1 MPEFAWPWV
10 ALLLPLPWL
19 LRRWLRPL
27 PPGQALHLPHPGVAL
42 AAIER
47 QPGRGRANWWLA
59 LAWLC
64 LVVAAARPQWVG
76 PPQAQQRSGR
86 AMLLAIDLS
95 GSMRTEDMQLAGQD
109 VSRFEAV
116 EAIAGDFITRRAG
129 DELGLVLFGSR
140 AFLVTAVTIVGAILL
155 NIASGA
161 LARVIAENYMGG
173 TMGVAAAYR
182 AIRPRIPALIGVMLI
197 IMLSAVLAFIP
208 PLFLWIYISLSFV
221 SQVIVLENRG
231 VGDAL
236 QRSWELVRGSWWR
249 VFGAYLLLLLVGMIV
264 NLSTTVISLAVGLT
278 GASWAVQ
285 NIAVQF
291 VTLLLTVVYRP
302 ISLAGMTLLYFD
314 LRIRKEGYDLQV
326 ALDARARETGLAPA
340 GAGAAWPYRESA
352 PAAPAAPPAG
362 WPYGE
367 ATQA

>member
-1 MPEFAWPWV
+1 LLHPFTRLRPRDIGGILDHAVILYRHNFMTWVGIV
-10 ALLLPLPWL
+10 ALIEIPVSIVVTLATVVLLDPATLARTSRLPG
-19 LRRWLRPL
+19 PDAG
-27 PPGQALHLPHPGVAL
+27 PDAYASYQAAT
-42 AAIER
+42 
-47 QPGRGRANWWLA
+47 
-59 LAWLC
+59 
-64 LVVAAARPQWVG
+64 VAAL
-76 PPQAQQRSGR
+76 SD
-86 AMLLAIDLS
+86 LL
-95 GSMRTEDMQLAGQD
+95 
-109 VSRFEAV
+109 
-116 EAIAGDFITRRAG
+116 
-129 DELGLVLFGSR
+129 SR

-173 TMGVAAAYR
+173 SMGVAAAYR

-197 IMLSAVLAFIP
+197 IMLSTVLAFIP
-208 PLFLWIYISLSFV
+208 PLFLWVFISLSFV

-236 QRSWELVRGSWWR
+236 QRSWDLVRGAWWR
-249 VFGAYLLLLLVGMIV
+249 VFGAYLLLLLVGLIV

-302 ISLAGMTLLYFD
+302 VSLAGMTLLYFD
-314 LRIRKEGYDLQV
+314 LRVRKEGYDLQV
-326 ALDARARETGLAPA
+326 ALDERAREVGLTPAP
-340 GAGAAWPYRESA
+340 AGAAWPYREVA
-352 PAAPAAPPAG
+352 PAAPAASKEVPPAG

>member
-1 MPEFAWPWV
+1 MAAHVNSTAETPAAGRHQPFTRLRPRDIGSLFDQAVILYRHNFMTWVGIV
-10 ALLLPLPWL
+10 ALIEVPVSIVLTLATVTLLDPTTLARTPRLPG
-19 LRRWLRPL
+19 
-27 PPGQALHLPHPGVAL
+27 PGAGSDAYAGYQAAS
-42 AAIER
+42 
-47 QPGRGRANWWLA
+47 
-59 LAWLC
+59 
-64 LVVAAARPQWVG
+64 VAAL
-76 PPQAQQRSGR
+76 SD
-86 AMLLAIDLS
+86 LL
-95 GSMRTEDMQLAGQD
+95 
-109 VSRFEAV
+109 
-116 EAIAGDFITRRAG
+116 
-129 DELGLVLFGSR
+129 SR

-326 ALDARARETGLAPA
+326 ALDARAREMGLAAAP
-340 GAGAAWPYRESA
+340 AGAAWPYRETA
-352 PAAPAAPPAG
+352 PAAPAASTEASPAG

>member
-1 MPEFAWPWV
+1 MAAHATSTAETPAAGRHQPLTRLRPRDIGSLLDQAVILYRHNFMTWVGIV
-10 ALLLPLPWL
+10 ALIEVPVSIVLTLATVTLLDPATLARTPRLPG
-19 LRRWLRPL
+19 PDAG
-27 PPGQALHLPHPGVAL
+27 PDAYAGYQAAT
-42 AAIER
+42 
-47 QPGRGRANWWLA
+47 
-59 LAWLC
+59 
-64 LVVAAARPQWVG
+64 VAAL
-76 PPQAQQRSGR
+76 SD
-86 AMLLAIDLS
+86 LL
-95 GSMRTEDMQLAGQD
+95 
-109 VSRFEAV
+109 
-116 EAIAGDFITRRAG
+116 
-129 DELGLVLFGSR
+129 SR
-140 AFLVTAVTIVGAILL
+140 AFLVTAITVVGAILL

-173 TMGVAAAYR
+173 SMGVAAAYR

-197 IMLSAVLAFIP
+197 VMLSTVLVLIP

-264 NLSTTVISLAVGLT
+264 NLSTTVVSLAVGLT

-326 ALDARARETGLAPA
+326 ALDERARETGLAPA
-340 GAGAAWPYRESA
+340 PAGAAWPYREAA
-352 PAAPAAPPAG
+352 PAAPVVPPAG

>member
-1 MPEFAWPWV
+1 MAAHATSTAETPAAGRHQPLTRLRPRDIGSLLDQAVILYRHNFMTWVGIV
-10 ALLLPLPWL
+10 ALIEVPVSIVLTLATVTLLDPSTLARTPRLPG
-19 LRRWLRPL
+19 PDAG
-27 PPGQALHLPHPGVAL
+27 PDAYAGYQAAT
-42 AAIER
+42 
-47 QPGRGRANWWLA
+47 
-59 LAWLC
+59 
-64 LVVAAARPQWVG
+64 VAAL
-76 PPQAQQRSGR
+76 SD
-86 AMLLAIDLS
+86 LL
-95 GSMRTEDMQLAGQD
+95 
-109 VSRFEAV
+109 
-116 EAIAGDFITRRAG
+116 
-129 DELGLVLFGSR
+129 SR
-140 AFLVTAVTIVGAILL
+140 AFLVTAITVVGAILL

-173 TMGVAAAYR
+173 SMGVAAAYR

-197 IMLSAVLAFIP
+197 VMLSTVLVLIP

-264 NLSTTVISLAVGLT
+264 NLSTTVVSLAVGLT

-326 ALDARARETGLAPA
+326 ALDERARETGLAPA
-340 GAGAAWPYRESA
+340 PAGAAWPYREAA
-352 PAAPAAPPAG
+352 PAAPVVPPAG